1 MKAALLQ
8 HLPEAL
14 SPALLEE
21 STESKTK
28 KPLEELLLPDVQLVE
43 PTKDQIRSPE
53 TPKLSESLIKCYPTQ
68 LDEACV
74 QTVAQDSILDSG
86 EDYYA
91 GQPVDGIQ
99 SLAPSKP
106 KVAPLKFVKS
116 QPKPTMTV
124 EEGED
129 GEYSSFLPDF
139 RRAGDPLRKEAP
151 ATSDSN
157 TSSEWEFLDN

>member
-8 HLPEAL
+8 HLPEVL
-14 SPALLEE
+14 SPTLLEE
-21 STESKTK
+21 SIEPQPKTL
-28 KPLEELLLPDVQLVE
+28 PEELHLPDVQLVE
-43 PTKDQIRSPE
+43 PTKDQMRSPE

-74 QTVAQDSILDSG
+74 QTVPKDSIPDCG
-86 EDYYA
+86 EDFYA

-99 SLAPSKP
+99 ALAPSKP